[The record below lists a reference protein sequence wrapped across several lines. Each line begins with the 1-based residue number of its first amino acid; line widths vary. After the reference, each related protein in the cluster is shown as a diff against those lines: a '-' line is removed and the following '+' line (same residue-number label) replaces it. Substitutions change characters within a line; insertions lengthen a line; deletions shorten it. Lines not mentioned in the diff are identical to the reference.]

1 MSLLPIP
8 RYIAVKDTDGDWYC
22 RDTLRN
28 RYTARLLSEAQAQ
41 TCANISNDRVIS
53 DEVLELL
60 ARDTYKGPTVHK
72 ADLADQ
78 LFEARECIAALLA
91 R

>member
-1 MSLLPIP
+1 MSFLPSP
-8 RYIAVKDTDGDWYC
+8 RYLAVLDTDGDWYC

-28 RYTARLLSEAQAQ
+28 RNQNRFLSESQAQ
-41 TCANISNDRVIS
+41 IGARQANDRVIS
-53 DEVLELL
+53 DEDLELL
-60 ARDTYKGPTVHK
+60 ARERYTGPAISP

-78 LFEARECIAALLA
+78 LLEAREFIAELLA

>member
-1 MSLLPIP
+1 MSLLAIP
-8 RYIAVKDTDGDWYC
+8 RYIADKDIDGDWYC

-28 RYTARLLSEAQAQ
+28 RNTDRFLSEAQAQ
-41 TCANISNDRVIS
+41 TGARISNDRVIS

-60 ARDTYKGPTVHK
+60 AREEYRGPAISK

-78 LFEARECIAALLA
+78 LIEARECIAALLA